1 MDSEAPRSFSPAES
15 IVDSVDQ
22 ARAYLAILKVRGAL
36 PARLSSCSSSPI
48 VEQARAYLA
57 RSSSPSSL
65 QSLTQG
71 CDPSAC
77 ALEPCFGSHVSEC
90 LNHNENVPI
99 SNPPLSPSYIVNME
113 PSSEGFA
120 SCEDATV
127 AQRCPFS
134 KTIPGWTGGN
144 SVPSR
149 CPAYSWRSLCHA
161 LFTVALAS

>member
-36 PARLSSCSSSPI
+36 PAQLSPCSSSSI

-127 AQRCPFS
+127 VLTKVPFFKNYTRLDGWQQCP
-134 KTIPGWTGGN
+134 IA
-144 SVPSR
+144 VP
-149 CPAYSWRSLCHA
+149 CLFLEISLFI
-161 LFTVALAS
+161 LALAS